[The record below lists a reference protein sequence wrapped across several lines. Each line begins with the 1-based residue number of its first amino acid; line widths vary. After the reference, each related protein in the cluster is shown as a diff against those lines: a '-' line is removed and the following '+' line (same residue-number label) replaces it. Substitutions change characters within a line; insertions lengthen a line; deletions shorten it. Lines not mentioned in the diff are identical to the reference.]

1 MTLSALEK
9 SKQWQWALELL
20 SEMSHKSLK
29 PDLTLDQTWCAAL
42 NAPCYPWFQ
51 WPPHLDNLIILLSL
65 HFNETV
71 FRKPK
76 VGSPWNIGTQRCH
89 FVFVFRPRANHFV
102 GPQPTSSFVRWRG
115 KSMNSLNLNWWSFIG
130 LSWSSMFGLLA
141 TEHPCWVYTA
151 DVCDCSK
158 DMPQH
163 RLGLDDASW
172 MFAVKGK

>member
-1 MTLSALEK
+1 MENPCHKLVNGHEVGWESVGVQTKLSSNIHVNTLLSSFFQPFEDLRNYTMTLSALEK

-42 NAPCYPWFQ
+42 KAPCYPWFQ
-51 WPPHLDNLIILLSL
+51 WPPHLDHLILLLSL

-89 FVFVFRPRANHFV
+89 CVFAFRPRANHFV
-102 GPQPTSSFVRWRG
+102 GPFCVEGESPWI
-115 KSMNSLNLNWWSFIG
+115 L
-130 LSWSSMFGLLA
+130 
-141 TEHPCWVYTA
+141 
-151 DVCDCSK
+151 
-158 DMPQH
+158 
-163 RLGLDDASW
+163 
-172 MFAVKGK
+172 